1 MATFQ
6 LKKSTYKIKPPQDG
20 AAVITND
27 STLASTYQQDISD
40 IPAISNRWNSVNLM
54 NLAQAVLAETV
65 GSLNAAAPL
74 LWAKIVSLNG
84 PTNKYGDTNEDGSI
98 SSADGIQFIKYAAGA
113 ALTAGHSSQRIGD
126 LVKLLENSYDDI
138 EKEFTVS
145 GTTYPIYESR
155 PVPVETGMFM
165 EDHHYIV
172 LDANDKIDRLKL
184 IKYTKSPA
192 FNVPYWFDAGTG
204 AELTGLDTLTGTVTK
219 AADSSQIVGSGTGF
233 SRDLEVGDLFTVS
246 ATATFDGASA
256 VGSNQITVTG
266 HGYSTG
272 DTTVYSD
279 GGGTTVVGL
288 ASGTTY
294 YIIRV
299 DANTVKLALTPELA
313 AAGTAITL
321 ADGSG
326 AAHTLS
332 FDFGARVSYI
342 ESDTVMYLDSSKGNI
357 FSARAYKTSNY
368 RFDHAKDC
376 ILARCFH
383 EAIIFPA
390 KQAVSSSTS
399 LYIDYAGIVDDLVG
413 TTLSFSG
420 VSGTPTVVSM
430 SDESATRG
438 LGTGTHLITMS
449 STQSISDEA
458 EVTFT
463 RFVTEPFTVLD
474 SGDSLEDDDTPKLS
488 GDLNVNGKDIVGDL
502 IELKSETGGEEYIVC
517 TLNGAVDLYH
527 NDVKVLETTAAG
539 ITVTN
544 TVTGNL
550 TGDVTGDLTGNA
562 ATATTSLK
570 IDDADGDTSITTV
583 EGYLSGS
590 GDAITFEVD
599 GDPVMYLSNLGDDDD
614 GPLLNFVNNDGTV
627 VADDI
632 LGHIVF
638 SGTDSGVSNYGAQIK
653 AVATSAH
660 GGPYSS
666 TKLELYTRNGSS
678 NILGMY
684 LNYNGE
690 LWAPVVYGNGIAYG
704 SRDVYITSSGE
715 MGYLSSI
722 RESKANIQSLS
733 NIDWL
738 YNLSPV
744 SFNYRE
750 YEKID
755 QTSEVDGKTETKT
768 VKNYLDTYSSEI
780 EYGLIAEDVA
790 LVNAD
795 FCEYDVDS
803 EGNKTLVGVG
813 YRKLITP
820 MLQALKDQKKLIED
834 LTARIEAL
842 EGK

>member
-1 MATFQ
+1 
-6 LKKSTYKIKPPQDG
+6 
-20 AAVITND
+20 
-27 STLASTYQQDISD
+27 
-40 IPAISNRWNSVNLM
+40 
-54 NLAQAVLAETV
+54 NLAEVEA
-65 GSLNAAAPL
+65 
-74 LWAKIVSLNG
+74 
-84 PTNKYGDTNEDGSI
+84 GD
-98 SSADGIQFIKYAAGA
+98 Y
-113 ALTAGHSSQRIGD
+113 
-126 LVKLLENSYDDI
+126 
-138 EKEFTVS
+138 
-145 GTTYPIYESR
+145 
-155 PVPVETGMFM
+155 
-165 EDHHYIV
+165 
-172 LDANDKIDRLKL
+172 
-184 IKYTKSPA
+184 
-192 FNVPYWFDAGTG
+192 
-204 AELTGLDTLTGTVTK
+204 
-219 AADSSQIVGSGTGF
+219 
-233 SRDLEVGDLFTVS
+233 FTVS
-246 ATATFDGASA
+246 ATATFNGATS

-299 DANTVKLALTPELA
+299 DANTVKLAITPELA

-321 ADGSG
+321 ADGVG

-332 FDFGARVSYI
+332 FDFGAKVSYI
-342 ESDTVMYLDSSKGNI
+342 ESATVMYLDSSKGDI
-357 FSARAYKTSNY
+357 FSARAYKTPNY

-376 ILARCFH
+376 ILARCYH

-390 KQAVSSSTS
+390 KEAVSSSAS

-413 TTLSFSG
+413 STLSFSG

-430 SDESATRG
+430 SDLSGSRA

-458 EVTFT
+458 EVTFS

-488 GDLNVNGKDIVGDL
+488 GDLNVNGMDIVGDL

-539 ITVTN
+539 ITVT
-544 TVTGNL
+544 GA
-550 TGDVTGDLTGNA
+550 VTGDLTGNA
-562 ATATTSLK
+562 SG
-570 IDDADGDTSITTV
+570 IDDADGDTSITTS
-583 EGYLSGS
+583 EDHLTSGL
-590 GDAITFEVD
+590 DAIQFEVD
-599 GDPVMYLSNLGDDDD
+599 GDTVMYLSNLGDASD
-614 GPLLNFVNNDGTV
+614 GPLLNLVNNDGTI
-627 VADDI
+627 VADDVI
-632 LGHIVF
+632 GQIVF
-638 SGTDSGVSNYGAQIK
+638 SGTDAGEQQYCSQIK
-653 AVATSAH
+653 CVSTTTH
-660 GGPYSS
+660 GAGVGTNASS
-666 TKLELYTRNGSS
+666 KLEFYSRNGV
-678 NILGMY
+678 NNTLGMY

-704 SRDVYITSSGE
+704 SRDVYITSAGE

-722 RESKANIQSLS
+722 RESKANIQDLGT
-733 NIDWL
+733 IDWL

-750 YEKID
+750 YEKTD
-755 QTSEVDGKTETKT
+755 ETFEVGEETHTKT

-780 EYGLIAEDVA
+780 EYGLIAEDVE
-790 LVNAD
+790 LVNTD

-820 MLQALKDQKKLIED
+820 MLKALKDQNKLIED